1 MKKSIYILLVFSI
14 IAMPSCKKS
23 LEEVPLDFYSPE
35 NSYTNKGQF
44 ESALAGIYSNVRSNF
59 YANSD
64 EVGNYDMLGIDCDFA
79 DNKLGGT
86 GFSAYF
92 NWNTLNADKTS
103 GNGFSDKWWIRLY
116 RLISMS
122 NTIIDRAEQPTAVW
136 SSTAEKNAIV
146 GEAKFL
152 RAFSYKFLAN
162 MWGDVPLVI
171 NETKSPK
178 FDYTRAPQAEVYQ
191 LCKSDLEFAVKWMP
205 YINTQTGGRA
215 PREAAF
221 HLLSEINICL
231 KDYTGAIAAAD
242 SVIKGTNCVLMT
254 SRFGKWTN
262 FKTNAPTYKGALQS
276 WGDVYFDLFQDG
288 NFNFKEG
295 NKEAIWNIEQDP
307 NILGGNNTDANT
319 SGGFFV
325 MERWWGPS
333 AWGGRDKNG
342 VPNFLQDTLMGR
354 PVGYL
359 TPPKY
364 IDSTIWLYKG
374 DWNNDIRNSSYNIQ
388 RTWYWT
394 NPASAYYG
402 QPITPA
408 NSQIPSE
415 FSTRCAPQF
424 KKSVSAIHYGKF
436 KDATSG
442 QTHDNGRSYKD
453 WYIMRLAETY
463 LLRAEANML
472 KGDGAAAAAD
482 INVVRNRAH
491 ATPVA
496 AGEVNMDLILD
507 ERARELYMEEFRIS
521 TLMRTGKLVAN
532 ILKYNG
538 WAKAN
543 NITSLPAK
551 LNRMPIPRS
560 VIESNTGAVMTQNP
574 GY

>member
-1 MKKSIYILLVFSI
+1 M
-14 IAMPSCKKS
+14 
-23 LEEVPLDFYSPE
+23 
-35 NSYTNKGQF
+35 
-44 ESALAGIYSNVRSNF
+44 
-59 YANSD
+59 
-64 EVGNYDMLGIDCDFA
+64 
-79 DNKLGGT
+79 
-86 GFSAYF
+86 
-92 NWNTLNADKTS
+92 
-103 GNGFSDKWWIRLY
+103 
-116 RLISMS
+116 
-122 NTIIDRAEQPTAVW
+122 
-136 SSTAEKNAIV
+136 
-146 GEAKFL
+146 
-152 RAFSYKFLAN
+152 
-162 MWGDVPLVI
+162 
-171 NETKSPK
+171 
-178 FDYTRAPQAEVYQ
+178 
-191 LCKSDLEFAVKWMP
+191 
-205 YINTQTGGRA
+205 
-215 PREAAF
+215 
-221 HLLSEINICL
+221 
-231 KDYTGAIAAAD
+231 
-242 SVIKGTNCVLMT
+242 LMT
-254 SRFGKWTN
+254 SRFGKWTT
-262 FKTNAPTYKGALQS
+262 FKSNAPTYQGPQNS

-307 NILGGNNTDANT
+307 NILGGDNTDLNS
-319 SGGFFV
+319 SGGLFV

-342 VPNFLQDTLMGR
+342 VPNFLQDTLIGR

-374 DWNNDIRNSSYNIQ
+374 DWNNDMRNSSYNIQ

-402 QPITPA
+402 QAITPA

-424 KKSVSAIHYGKF
+424 KKSVSATHYGKF

-442 QTHDNGRSYKD
+442 QTHDNGRTYKD

-472 KGDGAAAAAD
+472 KGDAGAAAAD
-482 INVVRNRAH
+482 INVVRNRAR

-496 AGEVNMDLILD
+496 GGDVNLDLILD

-521 TLMRTGKLVAN
+521 TLMRTGKLIEY

-560 VIESNTGAVMTQNP
+560 VIESNTGAVMTQNL